1 MEQKIS
7 SRIYQSNDTS
17 SESYFIKGSF
27 EGYSYYIAY
36 FFIFF
41 LVIFILVASLI
52 KYPDTQEGNLQLI
65 NGTSN
70 YKLTPSFPGR
80 IVFAINEST
89 RKVDANQILGYID
102 NSANLNEIEQL
113 TELLESTKADTFFL
127 NVDFP
132 ILKIGELSSKYFLL
146 INAVRDYKNILIEI
160 KKNYVGLSL
169 QKKIENA
176 NKILDYNNRSLEEL
190 RFRESFFESMN
201 NRDSSLLE
209 KNIIS
214 QSDFERDLISR
225 LTISQDRFVLEK
237 LSYNILDAIDNAHI
251 SLKNYVFTNEIKL
264 LELRSRIIDATMN
277 LKNSIREWRSKYL
290 IVSPCDGKVEINNM
304 IMSGSF
310 VSFQDVIF
318 TVKPNN
324 SKWQANLYVDQNN
337 SAKIKNGQKVI
348 VKLSMFPSSEFGHI
362 VGKVKYISEIP
373 IYQNY
378 NNQSKALILVK
389 VELPDV
395 LLSSS
400 KLKLEPIN
408 ELSGVGEIITEE
420 KRLIERILNF

>member
-1 MEQKIS
+1 
-7 SRIYQSNDTS
+7 
-17 SESYFIKGSF
+17 
-27 EGYSYYIAY
+27 
-36 FFIFF
+36 
-41 LVIFILVASLI
+41 
-52 KYPDTQEGNLQLI
+52 
-65 NGTSN
+65 
-70 YKLTPSFPGR
+70 
-80 IVFAINEST
+80 
-89 RKVDANQILGYID
+89 
-102 NSANLNEIEQL
+102 
-113 TELLESTKADTFFL
+113 
-127 NVDFP
+127 
-132 ILKIGELSSKYFLL
+132 
-146 INAVRDYKNILIEI
+146 
-160 KKNYVGLSL
+160 
-169 QKKIENA
+169 
-176 NKILDYNNRSLEEL
+176 
-190 RFRESFFESMN
+190 MN

-395 LLSSS
+395 LVSSS